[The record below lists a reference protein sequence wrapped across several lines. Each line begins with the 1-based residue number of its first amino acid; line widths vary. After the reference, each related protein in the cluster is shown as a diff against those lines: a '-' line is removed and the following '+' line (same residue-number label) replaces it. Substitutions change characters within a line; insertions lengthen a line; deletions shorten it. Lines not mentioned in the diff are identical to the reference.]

1 MAASADSSGS
11 SVRRRRGGGETEP
24 ADSGEDTGGD
34 TEEDTEEDTEGDTEE
49 DTGDPEGDTGPPSLR
64 TGTYWLTRIVLL
76 RSVAFIYLVAFSVAY
91 NQNKQLIGERGLLPC
106 GDYLKSV
113 KRYVGG
119 RIGAAAFAYA
129 PTVLWL
135 ADWGDMDANLDGIA
149 LAGMA
154 LAAFVLVTGMAN
166 MLVMV
171 TLWGLYHSLVGVG
184 QLW

>member
-1 MAASADSSGS
+1 MVGEHC
-11 SVRRRRGGGETEP
+11 RRIRL
-24 ADSGEDTGGD
+24 SLKMS
-34 TEEDTEEDTEGDTEE
+34 
-49 DTGDPEGDTGPPSLR
+49 PPSA
-64 TGTYWLTRIVLL
+64 V
-76 RSVAFIYLVAFSVAY
+76 VAFSVAY
-91 NQNKQLIGERGLLPC
+91 HQNKQLIGERGLMPC
-106 GDYLKSV
+106 GDYLRSV

-135 ADWGDMDANLDGIA
+135 VDWGDMDANLDGVA

-166 MLVMV
+166 MVVMV

-184 QLW
+184 QLWWVWWGLESKSVCSVALISIKKKHDHI